1 MKTKYYKNTSL
12 DDTVKKTTDTSLGPG
27 AILKFRSSSIGP
39 HTFRHAFAIISHL
52 NGVDVYQIMKSLG
65 HEQLSTTEIYLEK
78 VFEKERHAIHLWK
91 SDVFGEYM

>member
-1 MKTKYYKNTSL
+1 M
-12 DDTVKKTTDTSLGPG
+12 
-27 AILKFRSSSIGP
+27 
-39 HTFRHAFAIISHL
+39 SHL

-91 SDVFGEYM
+91 SDVFGEYI